1 MSHKIG
7 MANTFLMVNFAMV
20 ITNKN
25 FIYMENKIQELTE
38 KIYAEGVEKGKFE
51 ADRLVCEAKERAAD
65 IVKKAEAEAEA
76 IIAAAKKKA
85 GELEANTRSEIK
97 LYGAQAVGALK
108 SEVTNV
114 VTDTIVKAA
123 VKEALAGDSVKA
135 MLVKIAERWNSDEA
149 LVISTAE
156 AEELKAYFAKN
167 AKALLD
173 KGVEIKQVNGLKTLY
188 SIAPADGSYKVNFGE
203 GEFEAFFKS
212 FLRPQMVELL
222 FS

>member
-1 MSHKIG
+1 
-7 MANTFLMVNFAMV
+7 
-20 ITNKN
+20 
-25 FIYMENKIQELTE
+25 MENKIQELTE
-38 KIYAEGVEKGKFE
+38 KIYAEGVEKGKAE
-51 ADRLVCEAKERAAD
+51 ADRLVCEAKESAAE
-65 IVKKAEAEAEA
+65 IVKKAQAEAEA
-76 IIAAAKKKA
+76 IVAAAKKKA
-85 GELEANTRSEIK
+85 KELDANTRSEIK

-108 SEVTNV
+108 SEVATV

-149 LVISTAE
+149 LVISTSE

-173 KGVEIKQVNGLKTLY
+173 KGVEIKQVNGSKTSF

>member
-1 MSHKIG
+1 
-7 MANTFLMVNFAMV
+7 
-20 ITNKN
+20 
-25 FIYMENKIQELTE
+25 MENKIQELTE
-38 KIYAEGVEKGKFE
+38 KIYAEGVEKGKAE
-51 ADRLVCEAKERAAD
+51 ADRLVCEAKENAAE
-65 IVKKAEAEAEA
+65 IVKKAQAEADA
-76 IIAAAKKKA
+76 IVAAAKKKA
-85 GELEANTRSEIK
+85 EELEANTRSEIK

-108 SEVTNV
+108 SEIATV
-114 VTDTIVKAA
+114 VTDTIVKDA

-173 KGVEIKQVNGLKTLY
+173 KGVEIKQVNGLKTSF

>member
-1 MSHKIG
+1 
-7 MANTFLMVNFAMV
+7 
-20 ITNKN
+20 
-25 FIYMENKIQELTE
+25 MENKIQELTE
-38 KIYAEGVEKGKFE
+38 KIYAEGVEKGKAE
-51 ADRLVCEAKERAAD
+51 ADRLVCEAKENAAE
-65 IVKKAEAEAEA
+65 IVKKAQAEAEA
-76 IIAAAKKKA
+76 IVAAAKKKA
-85 GELEANTRSEIK
+85 EELEANTRSEIK

-108 SEVTNV
+108 SEIATV
-114 VTDTIVKAA
+114 VTDTIVKDA

-156 AEELKAYFAKN
+156 ADALKAYFAKN

-173 KGVEIKQVNGLKTLY
+173 KGVEIKQVNGLKTLF

-203 GEFEAFFKS
+203 AEFEAFFKS

-222 FS
+222 F

>member
-1 MSHKIG
+1 
-7 MANTFLMVNFAMV
+7 
-20 ITNKN
+20 
-25 FIYMENKIQELTE
+25 MENKIQELTE
-38 KIYAEGVEKGKFE
+38 KIYAEGVEKGKAE
-51 ADRLVCEAKERAAD
+51 ADRLVCEAKDNAAE
-65 IVKKAEAEAEA
+65 IVKKAQAEAEA

-85 GELEANTRSEIK
+85 EELEANTRSEIK
-97 LYGAQAVGALK
+97 LYGTQAVGALK
-108 SEVTNV
+108 SEIATV
-114 VTDTIVKAA
+114 VTDTIVKSA
-123 VKEALAGDSVKA
+123 VKEALAGDTVKA

-156 AEELKAYFAKN
+156 ADALKAYFAKN

-173 KGVEIKQVNGLKTLY
+173 KGVEIKQVNGMKTLF

-203 GEFEAFFKS
+203 AEFEAFFKS